1 MEEFKLNEIWR
12 KTVGKLTKYV
22 PGIPIE
28 LVQEKYGLTD
38 VIKLASN
45 ENPNGT
51 SPKAKEAMI
60 SALDDVNLYPE
71 KEANMLRDRLSEL
84 HDLSREHFV
93 ITNGGEYAITL
104 LGGTFLNPKEEAI
117 YCVPTFGVYR
127 SSVIKQDAIPI
138 ELPLD
143 DQGKYD
149 TDAILQAMTGQ
160 TKLVFVCN
168 PNNPTGTILEKE
180 KIELLVNGVPKDTV
194 IIFDEAYFEFIDDPE
209 YDSAIDYVRKG
220 KNVAVIRTF
229 SKLFGMAGARMGYVA
244 ARPDIIEK
252 IFMVREAFS
261 ANRIAIAG
269 AAAALDDR
277 DFIKLTIDNNN
288 QGRAFIEQSFQKLGI
303 PYYPS
308 SANFVLAK
316 VDVDVQLLYERMLRR
331 GIAFRPIEGKMR
343 VSVGTMSQNQ
353 AFMDALIEELDSL
366 RKEQHSCQG

>member
-1 MEEFKLNEIWR
+1 MTEIWR
-12 KTVGKLTKYV
+12 ESVGKLTKYV
-22 PGIPIE
+22 PGVPIE

-45 ENPNGT
+45 ENPHGT
-51 SPKAKEAMI
+51 SPKATEAMI
-60 SALDDVNLYPE
+60 RALETVNLYPE
-71 KEANMLRDRLSEL
+71 KEANILRERLSEL
-84 HDLSREHFV
+84 HGLSREHFV

-104 LGGTFLNPKEEAI
+104 LGGTFLNPEEEAV

-127 SSVIKQDAIPI
+127 SSVIKQGAIPI

-143 DQGKYD
+143 DLGKFD
-149 TDAILQAMTGQ
+149 VDAILGAVTGQ

-269 AAAALDDR
+269 AAAALDDQE
-277 DFIKLTIDNNN
+277 FINLTIENNN

-308 SANFVLAK
+308 SANFVLAE

-331 GIAFRPIEGKMR
+331 GIAFRPMGGKLR

-353 AFMDALIEELDSL
+353 AFVDLLTEELGLL
-366 RKEQHSCQG
+366 RKEQDSCQG